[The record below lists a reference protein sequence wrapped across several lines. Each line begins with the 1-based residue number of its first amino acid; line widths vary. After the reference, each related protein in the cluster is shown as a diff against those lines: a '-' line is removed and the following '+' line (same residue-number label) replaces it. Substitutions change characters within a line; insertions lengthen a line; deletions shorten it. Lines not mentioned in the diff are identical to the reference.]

1 MKLRRVLWTFGP
13 GGGELN
19 WSRRYAIKSYILST
33 VWIAPVVALAV
44 EQVTLRIAHAYQF
57 DLGWFPGFAP
67 SSREQTIAIA
77 DFVITSSIAFIVFTF
92 SSLIVAI
99 QVASGQLTPR
109 IIATTLLRDN
119 VIRGSVAVFVY
130 ALLLAV
136 AVKTRVDTIPRSLV
150 SMTAILGLLS
160 VLVFMFLI
168 DHAAR
173 LLRPINIVWR
183 IAQQGL
189 QVIEDVYPD
198 VVSESAAPAQ
208 TETKVG
214 QAERTVLLQDHSAIV
229 IAVNLDALVKE
240 AKKADAIIELVP
252 RVGDFVA
259 PGDKLFHL
267 RGAGVSRVDDR
278 FLCGQVA
285 LGRERTIEQDS
296 TFAFR
301 VIVDIA
307 LKALSPAINDPTTAV
322 IAIDQLQRLLR
333 TVGGRELR
341 DDRIFDGDGE
351 LRVIFHTPNWK
362 DFLDLTFSEIRLY
375 GAGNFQ
381 VVRRLRAM
389 IENVSQNVPERRAT
403 LLGEEL
409 DLLDRAAQEQYR
421 FPEDLKRSR
430 VSDSQGL
437 GGASA

>member
-1 MKLRRVLWTFGP
+1 MWLRRVLRTIRHA
-13 GGGELN
+13 GGELN

-33 VWIAPVVALAV
+33 VWIAPVLALV
-44 EQVTLRIAHAYQF
+44 FEQITFRIGYAYRF
-57 DLGWFPGFAP
+57 DLGWFPGFAF
-67 SSREQTIAIA
+67 SSKEATIAVA
-77 DFVITSSIAFIVFTF
+77 DYVISSSIAFIVFTF

-136 AVKTRVDTIPRSLV
+136 AVKTRLDTIPRTLV

-173 LLRPINIVWR
+173 MLRPINIVWR

-189 QVIEDVYPD
+189 QVIEHVYPNMLS
-198 VVSESAAPAQ
+198 VSGAPAQ
-208 TETKVG
+208 TATELG
-214 QAERTVLLQDHSAIV
+214 QAERIVLHEADSPIV

-240 AKKADAIIELVP
+240 AQKADAIIELVP

-259 PGDKLFHL
+259 TGDKLFQL
-267 RGAGVSRVDDR
+267 RGARVSEIDDR
-278 FLCGQVA
+278 FLRGQVA

-333 TVGGRELR
+333 TVGGRELH
-341 DDRIFDGDGE
+341 DERILDGDGQ
-351 LRVIFHTPNWK
+351 LRVIFYTPNWK

-421 FPEDLKRSR
+421 FPEDLQRSR

-437 GGASA
+437 GGAS